1 MQTAN
6 FGGDVGEEIEGG
18 APMRQEGSSRMAPD
32 DLIRDRE
39 VDSAQS
45 DRLAHSHIADQ
56 LYDVVLSVPTP
67 TNIAVWGPW
76 GSGKS
81 GVANLLKGL
90 LDKRKNVR
98 FVRFDA
104 FKYAENPLRR
114 NFIIA
119 TATALGIRDAKFH
132 EELYGGRVAVQ
143 LQFGRNDV
151 GRLLRM
157 FSLTFGSVVVFFG
170 IAMALFAWLH
180 GGAFRPTFASMA
192 AGALKA
198 GLAPAALL
206 TSLMVLVSRTLTRE
220 HKTEAADSD
229 EQFEE
234 IFADLVGRAGVER
247 LVVFVDE
254 LDRCK
259 PSDVVATLD
268 ALRTFL
274 GVDGCVFI
282 VAADQQVLEEAL
294 TRALEQATPADAVNP
309 YYSSGSGYLD
319 KVFQYQLSL
328 PPLLVPKVTS
338 FAADLVRGRDGLW
351 AAMDINLVVSV
362 LVPSHVRSPRR
373 VKALLNTFA
382 LTYRLAQR
390 RAADGLLETDP
401 ATRVAEIAKLVCLR
415 VEFPLFARDLLLDP
429 RLCEYVLTLDAD
441 PRADLP
447 PRLEEPVRQA
457 ARRYANLD
465 ADVDQ
470 RLSDPDNLD
479 EDEDKEA
486 EVDEVRKH
494 HGQQLVAYLKRTR
507 QVPGPRRDLIFLETS
522 GSVFGLPADVA
533 EALEQQAQN
542 AELDEVVTSV
552 SGLSAE
558 ERGAALA
565 MLTQQARDAIGL
577 EGENVAYAVL
587 AVCGDIAVPLDG
599 MADTAVETLTPI
611 LTSSP
616 HALPDEVLAGC
627 WRLALASDRSAAL
640 EMRTIVLRH
649 SSVRESASV
658 AATVIRHV
666 GPALA
671 ADPELVKQLV
681 SRHLLGEEDMA
692 DMLADLPSSQATTL
706 MTQVGPHVAQEL
718 RALIGSHEAWKRAQ
732 AQPGAVAPDSSSEPR
747 SPDEALQTLEWLL
760 ETWCEKSPEAAHAVV
775 ELLLASDSQP
785 SRNLVERHTST
796 IPMIREKVLARAVLS
811 SARRRATER
820 WPDWLGMLDP
830 QSSID
835 DMTQEFDE
843 LLGVLWARVSQSD
856 GAPEPEVVTRT
867 ADSFMRLFDNQPPDH
882 YPHITP
888 FVLPSLSRPST
899 DEEAD
904 EQLRLLGVLQ
914 PLEDSGLL
922 KRTDFVPH
930 QAEALT
936 ELLADGDDLVVTQD
950 GAILAYVE
958 SLLNDCLRDLYFPSA
973 PLSPEKARALVEAL
987 DNSGGLPGLEH
998 TRLRVRARH
1007 LLLTGNVDRGGLQ
1020 SLPPAAEMAAYV
1032 GSRPNRVG
1040 ETLAEWISLEEPSA
1054 SELYTAVSA
1063 GLRQQRSLQTDVALL
1078 QAIASRLTD
1087 LPAQEQAGFW
1097 RDLLGGPGTRLPE
1110 HMLIAAGWPS
1120 LPDAFT
1126 AELLIDRY
1134 TRVSKNPDRRAILD
1148 LWKAANITTL
1158 AARRDLIQAILLPM
1172 LEAGQGAAE
1181 HALQCLPQLM
1191 ESVPMGM
1198 RTAVRQTVEA
1208 TVKKWSN
1215 LEERSIKTLTAV
1227 GYRTERTGLLKMSQ
1241 RISRSNDD

>member
-1 MQTAN
+1 
-6 FGGDVGEEIEGG
+6 
-18 APMRQEGSSRMAPD
+18 MAPD

-39 VDSAQS
+39 VDSTQS

-81 GVANLLKGL
+81 GVANLLKGV
-90 LDKRKNVR
+90 LDKREDVR

-119 TATALGIRDAKFH
+119 AATALGIKDAKFH
-132 EELYGGRVAVQ
+132 EELYGGRVAVK

-157 FSLTFGSVVVFFG
+157 FGLTFGAVVAFFG
-170 IAMALFAWLH
+170 AAMALFAWLH
-180 GGAFRPTFASMA
+180 GGAFRPTFANMA

-198 GLAPAALL
+198 GIAPAALL

-220 HKTEAADSD
+220 HKTDAADSD
-229 EQFEE
+229 EQFER
-234 IFADLVGRAGVER
+234 IFAELVARADVER

-274 GVDGCVFI
+274 GVDGCVFV

-338 FAADLVRGRDGLW
+338 FAADLVRGRSGVW
-351 AAMDINLVVSV
+351 AAMDINLVVSI

-401 ATRVAEIAKLVCLR
+401 ATRVEEIAKLVCLR
-415 VEFPLFARDLLLDP
+415 VEFPLFARDLLLDH
-429 RLCEYVLTLDAD
+429 RLCEYVLALDAD
-441 PRADLP
+441 PRADLGFH
-447 PRLEEPVRQA
+447 VGDQVKQA
-457 ARRYANLD
+457 ARRYAKLD

-470 RLSDPDNLD
+470 RLSDP
-479 EDEDKEA
+479 EDPGEGEEGEA
-486 EVDEVRKH
+486 KTANVRKH

-507 QVPGPRRDLIFLETS
+507 KVPGPGRDLIFLETR
-522 GSVFGLPADVA
+522 GSVFGLPAVVA
-533 EALEQQAQN
+533 ETLEQQAQN
-542 AELDEVVTSV
+542 AELDEVLASIG
-552 SGLSAE
+552 GLSVE
-558 ERGAALA
+558 DRPAALA
-565 MLTQQARDAIGL
+565 LLTQQARDAIGL
-577 EGENVAYAVL
+577 EEENVAYTVL
-587 AVCGDIAVPLDG
+587 AVCGDASIPLNG
-599 MADTAVETLTPI
+599 TADTAVETLTPI
-611 LTSSP
+611 LTNSSHP
-616 HALPDEVLAGC
+616 LPDEVLAGC
-627 WRLALASDRSAAL
+627 WRLALASDRPAAL

-658 AATVIRHV
+658 AAMVMRHV

-671 ADPELVKQLV
+671 ADPGLVQQLV
-681 SRHLLGEEDMA
+681 SRHLLGEEEDMA
-692 DMLADLPSSQATTL
+692 DMLADLSSLEAATL
-706 MTQVGPHVAQEL
+706 MTQVGPLVAKEL
-718 RALIGSHEAWKRAQ
+718 RALIEQHETWKKAKAQ
-732 AQPGAVAPDSSSEPR
+732 SGAVAADSSTEPR
-747 SPDEALQTLEWLL
+747 SPDEALQRLEWLL
-760 ETWCEKSPEAAHAVV
+760 EHWCEEGPEAAHAVV
-775 ELLLASDSQP
+775 ELLLASDSQLC
-785 SRNLVERHTST
+785 RTIVERNTGR
-796 IPMIREKVLARAVLS
+796 IPMVRETALARTVLS
-811 SARRRATER
+811 SAWRRSTDR

-830 QSSID
+830 RSSIG
-835 DMTQEFDE
+835 DMTEEFDK
-843 LLGVLWARVSQSD
+843 LLEVLWERASKSD
-856 GAPEPEVVTRT
+856 DALEPEVVTRA
-867 ADSFMRLFDNQPPDH
+867 ADSFMRLFDSQPPDR

-899 DEEAD
+899 DEEAA

-914 PLEDSGLL
+914 PLENGGLL

-930 QAEALT
+930 QAAALT
-936 ELLADGDDLVVTQD
+936 ELLADGDDLVVSQD

-958 SLLNDCLRDLYFPSA
+958 SLLSDCLRDLDSPGTA
-973 PLSPEKARALVEAL
+973 PLSPEKARALVESL
-987 DNSGGLPGLEH
+987 DNGGWLPGLEH

-1007 LLLTGNVDRGGLQ
+1007 LLLIGGVDGDSLQ
-1020 SLPPAAEMAAYV
+1020 PLPSAAEMAAHAR
-1032 GSRPNRVG
+1032 SRPNRVG
-1040 ETLAEWISLEEPSA
+1040 ETLAAWVALEGPSA
-1054 SELYTAVSA
+1054 PELFTAVSA
-1063 GLRQQRSLQTDVALL
+1063 GLRQQSPLQTDAALL
-1078 QAIASRLTD
+1078 QAVASRLAD
-1087 LPAQEQAGFW
+1087 LPAEVQAGFW

-1110 HMLIAAGWPS
+1110 QTLTTAGWLS

-1134 TRVSKNPDRRAILD
+1134 SRASKNPDRRAVLD
-1148 LWKAANITTL
+1148 LWKAADVKSS
-1158 AARRDLIQAILLPM
+1158 AARRDLIQQILIPM
-1172 LEAGQGAAE
+1172 LEANQGAAE
-1181 HALQCLPQLM
+1181 LAILYLPQLM
-1191 ESVPMGM
+1191 QAVPKGMGK
-1198 RTAVRQTVEA
+1198 AVREAVEA
-1208 TVKKWSN
+1208 SATKWSN
-1215 LEERSIKTLTAV
+1215 LAQRGTKALKSV
-1227 GYRTERTGLLKMSQ
+1227 GYSTERAGLLRLRE

>member
-1 MQTAN
+1 
-6 FGGDVGEEIEGG
+6 
-18 APMRQEGSSRMAPD
+18 MASD

-39 VDSAQS
+39 VESARS
-45 DRLAHSHIADQ
+45 DRLAHGHIADQ
-56 LYDVVLSVPTP
+56 LLDVVLSVPTP
-67 TNIAVWGPW
+67 TNVAVWGPW

-90 LDKRKNVR
+90 LDKQEDVR

-119 TATALGIRDAKFH
+119 AATALGIKDAKFH
-132 EELYGGRVAVQ
+132 EDLYGGRVAVK

-157 FSLTFGSVVVFFG
+157 FGLSFGAVIALFG
-170 IAMALFAWLH
+170 VAMALFAWLH
-180 GGAFRPTFASMA
+180 GGAFRPTFADMA
-192 AGALKA
+192 AGALRA
-198 GLAPAALL
+198 GMAPAVLL

-229 EQFEE
+229 EQFER
-234 IFADLVGRAGVER
+234 IFADLVARAGVER
-247 LVVFVDE
+247 IVVFVDE

-274 GVDGCVFI
+274 GVGGCVFI

-294 TRALEQATPADAVNP
+294 TRALQQATPNDSVNP

-328 PPLLVPKVTS
+328 PPLLVPKVTN
-338 FAADLVRGRDGLW
+338 FAAELVRGRDGLW

-390 RAADGLLETDP
+390 RALDRLLETDP

-415 VEFPLFARDLLLDP
+415 LEFPLFARDLLLDH
-429 RLCEYVLTLDAD
+429 RLCEYVLILDAN
-441 PRADLP
+441 PRADLD
-447 PRLEEPVRQA
+447 PRLGEQVKQA
-457 ARRYANLD
+457 ARRYANLE

-470 RLSDPDNLD
+470 RLSDPD
-479 EDEDKEA
+479 EDEDGEERA
-486 EVDEVRKH
+486 DDVRKQ

-522 GSVFGLPADVA
+522 GSVFGLPAALA
-533 EALEQQAQN
+533 ETLEQQAQN
-542 AELDEVVTSV
+542 AELGEVLASV

-577 EGENVAYAVL
+577 EEENVAYAVL
-587 AVCGDIAVPLDG
+587 AVCGDASIPLNG
-599 MADTAVETLTPI
+599 TADTAVETLTPI
-611 LTSSP
+611 LTNSP
-616 HALPDEVLAGC
+616 HALPGEVLAGC
-627 WRLALASDRSAAL
+627 WRLALASDRPAAL

-658 AATVIRHV
+658 AAMVIRHA

-671 ADPELVKQLV
+671 ADPGLVNQLV
-681 SRHLLGEEDMA
+681 SRHLLGEEEDMA
-692 DMLADLPSSQATTL
+692 DMLAELSSPEAATL
-706 MTQVGPHVAQEL
+706 MTQVGPLVAKEL
-718 RALIGSHEAWKRAQ
+718 RALIEQHEAWKKASAQ
-732 AQPGAVAPDSSSEPR
+732 SGAVAPDSSPEPI
-747 SPDEALQTLEWLL
+747 SPDDALRRLEWLL
-760 ETWCEKSPEAAHAVV
+760 EHWCEEGPEAAHAVV
-775 ELLLASDSQP
+775 ELLLASDSQLC
-785 SRNLVERHTST
+785 RTLVERNAGT
-796 IPMIREKVLARAVLS
+796 IPMMRETALVRAVLS
-811 SARRRATER
+811 SAWRRSTDR

-830 QSSID
+830 RSSID
-835 DMTQEFDE
+835 DMTQEFDK
-843 LLGVLWARVSQSD
+843 LLGVLWERASKSED
-856 GAPEPEVVTRT
+856 ALESEVVTRA
-867 ADSFMRLFDNQPPDH
+867 ADSFMRLFDNQPLDRI
-882 YPHITP
+882 PHITP

-899 DEEAD
+899 DEEAA

-914 PLEDSGLL
+914 PLESSGLL

-930 QAEALT
+930 QVAALT
-936 ELLADGDDLVVTQD
+936 ELLASGDDLVVSQD

-958 SLLNDCLRDLYFPSA
+958 SLLNDCLRDLDSPGSA
-973 PLSPEKARALVEAL
+973 PLSPENARALVDSL
-987 DNSGGLPGLEH
+987 DNGGWLPGLEH
-998 TRLRVRARH
+998 THLRVSARH
-1007 LLLTGNVDRGGLQ
+1007 LLMTGGVDGDSLQ
-1020 SLPPAAEMAAYV
+1020 PLPSAAEMAAHAR
-1032 GSRPNRVG
+1032 SRPKRVG
-1040 ETLAEWISLEEPSA
+1040 ETLAAWVALEGPSA
-1054 SELYTAVSA
+1054 SELFTAVSA
-1063 GLRQQRSLQTDVALL
+1063 GLRQQSPLQTDAVLL
-1078 QAIASRLTD
+1078 QAVASRLAD
-1087 LPAQEQAGFW
+1087 LPAQDQAGFW

-1110 HMLIAAGWPS
+1110 QTLAAAGWPS
-1120 LPDAFT
+1120 LPDAFK

-1134 TRVSKNPDRRAILD
+1134 ARASKNPDRRAILD
-1148 LWKAANITTL
+1148 LWKAANVTSL
-1158 AARRDLIQAILLPM
+1158 GARRDLIQQILLPM
-1172 LEAGQGAAE
+1172 LEANQGAAE
-1181 HALQCLPQLM
+1181 FAILYLPQLM
-1191 ESVPMGM
+1191 QSVPKGM
-1198 RTAVRQTVEA
+1198 RKAVREAVEA
-1208 TVKKWSN
+1208 SGTKWSN
-1215 LEERSIKTLTAV
+1215 LAQRGTKVLKAV
-1227 GYRTERTGLLKMSQ
+1227 GYSTERTGLLNLRE